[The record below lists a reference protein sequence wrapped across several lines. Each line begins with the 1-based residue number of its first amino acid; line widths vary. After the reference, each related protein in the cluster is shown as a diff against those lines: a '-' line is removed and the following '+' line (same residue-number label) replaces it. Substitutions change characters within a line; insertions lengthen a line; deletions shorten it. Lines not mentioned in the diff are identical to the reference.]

1 MIKNLK
7 INEDAFLKLQ
17 KRKKILEEGKGY
29 FTGYPSIDMP
39 WLKYYTEEQI
49 LCPTPSLSAYDYIKI
64 LNINNLNKTA
74 INYKGS
80 RISYKE
86 LFQNVENTAKFLKRL
101 GVKKGEKVTA
111 LMPPSPEEIYLLYA
125 LDKIGAA
132 VNFVIFGTPME
143 KVYKTMKELNSTK
156 IFIAD
161 CFEYNVEQILS
172 EGITDIIEVPFSLNA
187 NSFKKGNKKGN
198 NIKKWNELL
207 EESKNDLAVSDFR
220 NIEDTLFIAKTGGTT
235 GEPKCVEINDQS
247 FNNVSHQYLNS
258 SLDYNVGDKWLRL
271 WPIFHATSAISGNH
285 LPLCAG
291 MEILL
296 APEFNFTNIDE
307 IIWNYKPNHLLL
319 VPPLLEIIINSPL
332 LQNKDL
338 SFVKTVGCGGAGMT
352 SELEKKAI
360 EFFKVH
366 NADVYLGCG
375 YGLTENS
382 SVATIRMN
390 EETTTQG
397 GVGVPLVDTIVS
409 VFDVE
414 TGNELKYNQEGEI
427 CIKSSNFMKGYYK
440 DEESTKKVI
449 RSHKDGSKWIHTG
462 DLGYIDEN
470 GQVYIK
476 GRIMR
481 TIFLH
486 SAEKVYPNDL
496 EDRLSIVEGVK
507 EIAVIS
513 IPDKEHEGF
522 FVPAC
527 CIVPESSISPDEII
541 NNINLFCQNN
551 VEAYAI
557 PRNIYFVSK
566 IPVTKM
572 GKPDIKQLELKYS
585 L

>member
-7 INEDAFLKLQ
+7 INEDAFKKIQ
-17 KRKKILEEGKGY
+17 KRKKILEEGKGH
-29 FTGYPSIDMP
+29 FTGYPSVDMP
-39 WLKYYTEEQI
+39 WLKYYSEEEI
-49 LCPTPSLSAYDYIKI
+49 LCPIPNLSAYDYIRI

-74 INYKGS
+74 INCRGRK
-80 RISYKE
+80 ISYKE
-86 LFQNVENTAKFLKRL
+86 LFKNVENTAKTLKRL
-101 GVKKGEKVTA
+101 GIEKGEIVTA
-111 LMPPSPEEIYLLYA
+111 LMPTSPEEIYLLYA

-132 VNFVIFGTPME
+132 INFVIFGTPME
-143 KVYKTMKELNSTK
+143 KICKTMKELNSTK
-156 IFIAD
+156 IFIGD
-161 CFEYNVEQILS
+161 CFEYNAEQIYA
-172 EGITDIIEVPFSLNA
+172 EGITDIIEMPFNQ
-187 NSFKKGNKKGN
+187 NTRKIEGND
-198 NIKKWNELL
+198 NIKKWDELL
-207 EESKNDLAVSDFR
+207 EKSKNDLAISDVR

-235 GEPKCVEINDQS
+235 GEPKCVEINDRS

-291 MEILL
+291 MEIILP
-296 APEFNFTNIDE
+296 PEFNFTNIDE

-319 VPPLLEIIINSPL
+319 VPPLLEIIISSPL
-332 LQNKDL
+332 LKNKDL
-338 SFVKTVGCGGAGMT
+338 SFIKTIGCGGAGMT
-352 SELEKKAI
+352 SELEKKAT
-360 EFFKVH
+360 EFFETH
-366 NADVYLGCG
+366 NANVYLGCG

-390 EETTTQG
+390 KETTVQG
-397 GVGVPLVDTIVS
+397 GVGVPLVDTTVS

-414 TGNELKYNQEGEI
+414 TGEELKYHQEGEI

-440 DEESTKKVI
+440 EEELTKKVI
-449 RSHKDGSKWIHTG
+449 QRHKDGSEWIHTG
-462 DLGYIDEN
+462 DLGYIDED

-496 EDRLSIVEGVK
+496 EDRLSKVEGVK

-513 IPDKEHEGF
+513 VPDKEHEGF

-527 CIVPESSISPDEII
+527 CIVPESSVSTDEII
-541 NNINLFCQNN
+541 NNINSFCQNN
-551 VEAYAI
+551 VETYAI

-572 GKPDIKQLELKYS
+572 GKPDTKKLELKYS